1 MTQSL
6 ITSEAPAAVSGSK
19 LGHLNDLFTVVLRRL
34 LKDDTQAQALIEA
47 GGTLQD
53 RISAVVSELLGKLTN
68 TYMVT
73 VDYAK
78 SLPDMIKAGN
88 YGYANEDITP
98 KRFPIK
104 GDGKVGVEIVL
115 VHFGK
120 DMQSDDV
127 LAELDKLG
135 LRAAVL
141 PELLAF
147 GETHPEVQ
155 REFPII
161 ALGSI
166 ANVGGERFVP
176 YLGYWNGRRKLALAL
191 VREQLGRRLS
201 FRCRAQV
208 ARSPGHCV
216 LVCFLGFFFRTPN
229 TVW

>member
-1 MTQSL
+1 MTTQLL
-6 ITSEAPAAVSGSK
+6 ITSEAPAVSGSK
-19 LGHLNDLFTVVLRRL
+19 IGHLNDLFTVVLRRL

-53 RISAVVSELLGKLTN
+53 RIGAVVSELLGKLTN
-68 TYMVT
+68 TYHVT

-98 KRFPIK
+98 KKFPIQ
-104 GDGKVGVEIVL
+104 GEGKVDLEIVL

-120 DMQSDDV
+120 DIESDDV

-161 ALGSI
+161 ALGSF
-166 ANVGGERFVP
+166 ANESGNRRVP
-176 YLGYWNGRRKLALAL
+176 YLDDWLGRRKLDLCWF
-191 VREQLGRRLS
+191 VSRWHD
-201 FRCRAQV
+201 RCRFAAV
-208 ARSPGHCV
+208 RK
-216 LVCFLGFFFRTPN
+216 
-229 TVW
+229 